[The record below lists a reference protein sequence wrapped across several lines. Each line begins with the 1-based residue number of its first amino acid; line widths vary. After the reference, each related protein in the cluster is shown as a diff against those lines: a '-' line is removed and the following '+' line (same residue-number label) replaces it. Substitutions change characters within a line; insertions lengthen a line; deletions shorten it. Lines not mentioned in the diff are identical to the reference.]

1 LLHHVI
7 RLSTERVFCVI
18 RIVGFAEG
26 MRAVY
31 TKGMVG
37 GEENAVQLPRGAD
50 VLANNDEG
58 KRETREEDVLR
69 LVKWSSLFKRVSPR
83 TDGPVPDSHLL
94 LHDET
99 R

>member
-1 LLHHVI
+1 MI

-50 VLANNDEG
+50 VLANNNEG

-69 LVKWSSLFKRVSPR
+69 LVKWSSLFKKECLRGR
-83 TDGPVPDSHLL
+83 TVRFPILIYYFTTKRDSI
-94 LHDET
+94 
-99 R
+99 

>member
-1 LLHHVI
+1 
-7 RLSTERVFCVI
+7 VFCVI

-50 VLANNDEG
+50 VLANNNEG

-69 LVKWSSLFKRVSPR
+69 LVKWSSLF
-83 TDGPVPDSHLL
+83 
-94 LHDET
+94 
-99 R
+99 

>member
-1 LLHHVI
+1 
-7 RLSTERVFCVI
+7 VFCVI

-50 VLANNDEG
+50 VLANNGEG
-58 KRETREEDVLR
+58 KRETREEDVLG
-69 LVKWSSLFKRVSPR
+69 LVKWSRLFKRVSPR

-94 LHDET
+94 LHGET